1 MKKTLSIIY
10 VSTLLVACGGGATGS
25 GEGGNPDE
33 TGDASRGLMA
43 RQLAIAAAPSTD
55 CPTGGSTFEFGFDQ
69 NGNNTLDDAE
79 VDNARTQTICNG
91 AEGAEGQAGLSA
103 YQIWL
108 LANNE
113 GTEAEFLASLA
124 GTNGTDGNNGTDGE
138 NGTDGSNGT
147 SAPSITSSSFFYLN
161 ENSSDTYTAVAVDAD
176 AGDSKTFAISGGEDK
191 AIFNID
197 SVSGVLSFKTT
208 PDFESPADMDG
219 NNVYEVD
226 LSVTDGTFIT
236 TKALFVK
243 VRNVNVTPAVVSAAI
258 TSAPTADGMYKS
270 TEVINIVVTLDSDVN
285 VTGSPQVALQIG
297 EAVKYATY
305 QTGTGSDTLT
315 FSYTVVT
322 ADSDND
328 GISINANALDINGG
342 SIASVDTNDGVV
354 AKLTFTAI
362 AANNGQQVE
371 NDAPALTASTV
382 TKQFTQTLQKTGA
395 ASIHANPANNVV
407 LADKDNDGD
416 LDMLYMTVWGP
427 QGWFQWLRNNNGKLD
442 EFELPTRTAAFGS
455 AFDAKDINADGFADM
470 VSVSGGIMRLSISN
484 DSEVLVSHDLDFTLI
499 GQFARGNVLFHDV
512 DNDNDL
518 DIVSSIGNGNTVDLG
533 DVGLGAGSQNYSGR
547 ILVVLNNGN
556 NVFTTSNV
564 HFMSDEILDRNGEML
579 TIVDLNNDNL
589 PDIIATSAAETVETK
604 IFKNTTTIAGSPSFQ
619 QIDLGFNST
628 TATRNSI
635 YLDVNGDDF
644 QDILIPGLRS
654 GTNASALADDAGYL
668 TLLTNNQDMTFTIS
682 DFTDVPNSNGQLA
695 AGDLD
700 GDDID
705 DFVYKNKTASA
716 WYKGDGAGGFTKFN
730 NSHYRTAV
738 DARSGA
744 ISVGDLNGDGK
755 LEVVSNLGRGD
766 EKIDSTQSCYYC
778 LDVWQNAPSFDLEIA
793 ENTAIN
799 TVLTTFSATD
809 VDSDVIF
816 SLAGPDKNSFSID
829 ASSGSLS
836 VTSLLN
842 YELPADLV
850 GDATN
855 TSPYL
860 DEATNKNA
868 KAEDNFYQVSINI
881 SDGKSTVSTPITIL
895 VNDVVE

>member
-10 VSTLLVACGGGATGS
+10 VSTLLVACGGEATSS
-25 GEGGNPDE
+25 GENGSPDE
-33 TGDASRGLMA
+33 TGDASRSLMA
-43 RQLAIAAAPSTD
+43 RQVALAAAPSAD

-124 GTNGTDGNNGTDGE
+124 GTNGTDGNNGADGN
-138 NGTDGSNGT
+138 NGTDGLNGT

-191 AIFNID
+191 DIFNID
-197 SVSGVLSFKTT
+197 SVSGVLSFKTA
-208 PDFESPADMDG
+208 PDYEAPADMDG

-243 VRNVNVTPAVVSAAI
+243 VRNISVTPAVVSAAI
-258 TSAPTADGMYKS
+258 TSTPAADGIYKS
-270 TEVINIVVTLDSDVN
+270 TEVINVVVTLDSDVN

-297 EAVKYATY
+297 ASTKYATY
-305 QTGTGSDTLT
+305 QTGTGTDTLT

-342 SIASVDTNDGVV
+342 SIVSIDTNDGVV
-354 AKLTFTAI
+354 AQLTFTAI

-382 TKQFTQTLQKTGA
+382 TKQFTQILQITGA
-395 ASIHANPANNVV
+395 ASIHANPADNVV

-416 LDMLYMTVWGP
+416 LDLLYMTVWGP
-427 QGWFQWLRNNNGKLD
+427 HGWFQWLRNNNGKLD

-470 VSVSGGIMRLSISN
+470 VSVSGGVMRVSISN
-484 DSEVLVSHDLDFTLI
+484 DSEVLVSQDLDFTLI
-499 GQFARGNVLFHDV
+499 GQFARGNVIFHDV

-518 DIVSSIGNGNTVDLG
+518 DIVTSIGNGATVDLG
-533 DVGLGAGSQNYSGR
+533 DVGLGAGTHNYSGR
-547 ILVVLNNGN
+547 VFVVLNDGANG
-556 NVFTTSNV
+556 FTTTNV
-564 HFMSDEILDRNGEML
+564 YFMSDTLDVFGEML
-579 TIVDLNNDNL
+579 TIVDLNNDEL
-589 PDIIATSAAETVETK
+589 PDIVATSAAATVETK
-604 IFKNTTTIAGSPSFQ
+604 IFKNTTTVAGTPSFQ
-619 QIDLGFNST
+619 QLDLAFDST

-654 GTNASALADDAGYL
+654 GTNFSSLADDAGYL

-682 DFTDVPNSNGQLA
+682 DFTDVPSSLGSLA
-695 AGDLD
+695 AGDFD

-705 DFVYKNKTASA
+705 DFVYKNKTFSA
-716 WYKGDGAGGFTKFN
+716 WYKGDNAGGFTRLN
-730 NSHYRTAV
+730 NSHYRTSE
-738 DARSGA
+738 DPRSGA
-744 ISVGDLNGDGK
+744 ITVGDLNGDRK
-755 LEVVSNLGRGD
+755 PEVISNLGRGD
-766 EKIDSTQSCYYC
+766 ERNDSKQHCYYC
-778 LDVWQNAPSFDLEIA
+778 LDVWQNTPSFDLEIA
-793 ENTAIN
+793 ENTAVN
-799 TVLTTFSATD
+799 TTLATFTATD
-809 VDSDVIF
+809 ADSDVTF
-816 SLAGPDKNSFSID
+816 SLTGPDIGSFAID
-829 ASSGSLS
+829 ASSGALS
-836 VTSLLN
+836 VVSLLN

-850 GDATN
+850 GDASN

-868 KAEDNFYQVSINI
+868 KAGDNFYQVSINI
-881 SDGKSTVSTPITIL
+881 ADGKSTVSTPITIL
-895 VNDVVE
+895 VNDVIE